1 MQTKQ
6 SSDSE
11 QLGNRHEKLLWME
24 KLSFKRNEY
33 EEQRSVP
40 VDEQ

>member
-11 QLGNRHEKLLWME
+11 QLENRHEKLLWME
-24 KLSFKRNEY
+24 KLSFK
-33 EEQRSVP
+33 SVP